1 VCGRERL
8 RKIEK
13 ENKRERER
21 EIEKAGERA
30 RERDRGKH
38 RERESARARESLCV
52 FVALPLFLSARE
64 ASWRRGFDPYA
75 PLSLCARMC
84 VCVCVRVHVFVRV
97 CV

>member
-1 VCGRERL
+1 L
-8 RKIEK
+8 RKMEK

-75 PLSLCARMC
+75 PLWFNVYHYHKQNLHFGI
-84 VCVCVRVHVFVRV
+84 VPENQF
-97 CV
+97 